1 MTRLPFWRREV
12 SEGTRQVK
20 VKISIVLIS
29 KKKKKIQSCGW
40 TGSAVARLGWGK
52 RVGAWPGRLRSC
64 GIDWY
69 LTQVQFIIYSH
80 LCALTGRFLDIWHLR
95 LERCSIDRDQ
105 PLANKDI
112 IGALIHVH
120 LITET
125 IPGIKNVYIR
135 KILVQQLLLLI
146 ENLDIICIFI
156 LYSGLVCGFGA

>member
-1 MTRLPFWRREV
+1 
-12 SEGTRQVK
+12 
-20 VKISIVLIS
+20 
-29 KKKKKIQSCGW
+29 
-40 TGSAVARLGWGK
+40 
-52 RVGAWPGRLRSC
+52 
-64 GIDWY
+64 
-69 LTQVQFIIYSH
+69 
-80 LCALTGRFLDIWHLR
+80 LR

-112 IGALIHVH
+112 IGALIHVY

-125 IPGIKNVYIR
+125 IPGIKNIYTR